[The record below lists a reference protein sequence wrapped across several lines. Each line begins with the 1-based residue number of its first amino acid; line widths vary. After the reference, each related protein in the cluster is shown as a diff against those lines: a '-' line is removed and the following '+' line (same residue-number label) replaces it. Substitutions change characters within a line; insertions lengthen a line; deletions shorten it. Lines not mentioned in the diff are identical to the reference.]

1 MRVLLV
7 EDDSGVSR
15 FIKKGLKEE
24 GYVVDA
30 AFDGE
35 EGLHL
40 ALSQTY
46 DLIILDILLPEMD
59 GYEVLRKIRE
69 KGVVIPVICLTAKDE
84 KEDIIQGL
92 ELGADDYLIKP
103 FSFSELL
110 ARIKAVLRRGI
121 KDVEL
126 SKLAAFDLSLDLI
139 NRKAYRNGKDIELSG
154 KEFLLLEYLMRNA
167 EQILTRTMI
176 LENVWGYNFD
186 TSSNII
192 DVHINHLRKKV
203 DKNFPQKLI
212 HTIKGVGYVFKTD
225 K

>member
-46 DLIILDILLPEMD
+46 DLIILDILLPEMN

-84 KEDIIQGL
+84 KEDIIKGL
-92 ELGADDYLIKP
+92 ELGADDYLVKP

-139 NRKAYRNGKDIELSG
+139 NRKACRNGKDIELSG
-154 KEFLLLEYLMRNA
+154 KQFLLLEYLMRNA

-203 DKNFPQKLI
+203 DKDFPQKLI
-212 HTIKGVGYVFKTD
+212 HTIKGAGYVLKSE
-225 K
+225 

>member
-1 MRVLLV
+1 MRFLLV
-7 EDDSGVSR
+7 EDDKGVSR

-24 GYVVDA
+24 GYVVDT

-40 ALSQTY
+40 SLSQTY
-46 DLIILDILLPEMD
+46 DLIILDILLPEMN

-84 KEDIIQGL
+84 KEDIIQGF
-92 ELGADDYLIKP
+92 ELGADDYLVKP

-126 SKLAAFDLSLDLI
+126 SKLTVGELSLDLI
-139 NRKAYRNGKDIELSG
+139 NRTAYRNGKNIDLSSR
-154 KEFLLLEYLMRNA
+154 EFLLLEYLMRNA

-203 DKNFPQKLI
+203 DENFPQKLI

>member
-7 EDDSGVSR
+7 EDDRGVSR

-24 GYVVDA
+24 GYVIDV

-46 DLIILDILLPEMD
+46 DLIILDILLPEMN
-59 GYEVLRKIRE
+59 GYEVLKNIRE

-84 KEDIIQGL
+84 REDIIQGL
-92 ELGADDYLIKP
+92 ELGADDYLVKP
-103 FSFSELL
+103 FSFAELL

-126 SKLAAFDLSLDLI
+126 SKLTVGDLSLDLI
-139 NRKAYRNGKDIELSG
+139 NRTAHRNASDIELSSR
-154 KEFLLLEYLMRNA
+154 EFLLLEYLMRNA

-176 LENVWGYNFD
+176 LENVWGYDFD

-192 DVHINHLRKKV
+192 DVHINHLRTKI
-203 DKNFPQKLI
+203 DKGFPQKLI
-212 HTIKGVGYVFKTD
+212 HTIKGVGYVLKTD

>member
-15 FIKKGLKEE
+15 FVKKGLKEE

-46 DLIILDILLPEMD
+46 DLIILDILLPEMN

-84 KEDIIQGL
+84 KEDIIKGL
-92 ELGADDYLIKP
+92 ELGADDYLVKP
-103 FSFSELL
+103 FSFAELL

-126 SKLAAFDLSLDLI
+126 SRLAVFDLSLDLI

-154 KEFLLLEYLMRNA
+154 KEFMLLEYLMRNS
-167 EQILTRTMI
+167 E
-176 LENVWGYNFD
+176 
-186 TSSNII
+186 
-192 DVHINHLRKKV
+192 
-203 DKNFPQKLI
+203 
-212 HTIKGVGYVFKTD
+212 
-225 K
+225 